1 MKLKKYFLGIS
12 VIFLVFQKGFLS
24 LGLKTLGSAR
34 RQRYRHS
41 PGYLLLVTLL
51 KLQGGMS
58 VAHTAGHLL
67 LTLLLT
73 EAGKTL
79 GSECPGSGALVGE
92 GGHEKMGR
100 EGAPPWWV
108 PVHLLLGQGVV

>member
-12 VIFLVFQKGFLS
+12 VIFLVFQQGFLS
-24 LGLKTLGSAR
+24 LGLKTLGGAR

-58 VAHTAGHLL
+58 VAYSAGRLS

-79 GSECPGSGALVGE
+79 GSECPGSGALVGKR
-92 GGHEKMGR
+92 GT
-100 EGAPPWWV
+100 
-108 PVHLLLGQGVV
+108 

>member
-12 VIFLVFQKGFLS
+12 VIFLVFQQGFLS
-24 LGLKTLGSAR
+24 LGLKTLGGAR

-92 GGHEKMGR
+92 GAHEKMGR
-100 EGAPPWWV
+100 EGAPPWWA